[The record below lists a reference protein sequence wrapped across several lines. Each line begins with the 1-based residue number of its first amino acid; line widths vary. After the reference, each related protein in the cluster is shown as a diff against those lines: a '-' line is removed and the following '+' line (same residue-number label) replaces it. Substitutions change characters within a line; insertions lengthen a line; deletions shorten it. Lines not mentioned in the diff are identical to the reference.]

1 MALALALSVL
11 ALGAVGQFGVVVENL
26 AIGRRRDRFGRT
38 RGRNLGQAGSMWGS
52 VWEQFWIVLVIN

>member
-26 AIGRRRDRFGRT
+26 AGTDLEEHVGAIWGALCF
-38 RGRNLGQAGSMWGS
+38 SM
-52 VWEQFWIVLVIN
+52 

>member
-38 RGRNLGQAGSMWGS
+38 RGRDLGQAGGIMWGS
-52 VWEQFWIVLVIN
+52 VGDRFWIVLR